1 MLQCYNRGCGQLFDP
16 ETNSDDSCRH
26 HPGAPFFHDAYK
38 GWSCCSKK
46 SVDFTEFLN
55 IKGCTLAKHSN
66 VKPPEPEK
74 PAKQD
79 SDAGKS
85 VEVEVRAPIRE
96 SLPRPAIETPLTAL
110 QATVAPALKEAIDA
124 LKISTVAP
132 AATTATESGP
142 TIGTSCKN
150 NGCSYAYT
158 GTSSDYGECTYHP
171 GVPIFHE
178 GMKFWSCCQKRTS
191 DFAQFMAQKGC
202 VYGQHK
208 WVKDVSETS
217 RVEGNLCSHSH
228 CVFFSPALQDE
239 DKKVVQC
246 RYDWHQ
252 TAANVVVAVYA
263 KKYHY
268 AQSLVEVNPIRL
280 HVSLLFPEQENAKF
294 ELDLELRG
302 IINVAKASVHMYG
315 TKVEITLPKLEPG
328 SWPKLNFPR
337 AALPA
342 AKQSSAKANDAAA
355 SDDEEFDLD
364 DIETV
369 HSHGLKLSELSLQK
383 PHDLD

>member
-1 MLQCYNRGCGQLFDP
+1 MQQCYNRGCGQLFDP
-16 ETNSDDSCRH
+16 TTNSDDSCRH

-74 PAKQD
+74 PAKD
-79 SDAGKS
+79 NEAADKE
-85 VEVEVRAPIRE
+85 VEIEVRAPIKE

-110 QATVAPALKEAIDA
+110 QPTVAPGLKETIDS
-124 LKISTVAP
+124 LKISNVAAP
-132 AATTATESGP
+132 IEAATDDGGIA
-142 TIGTSCKN
+142 IGTSCKN
-150 NGCSYAYT
+150 NGCTYSYTNT
-158 GTSSDYGECTYHP
+158 GSDYSECTHHP

-208 WVKDVSETS
+208 WIKDD
-217 RVEGNLCSHSH
+217 
-228 CVFFSPALQDE
+228 A

-252 TAANVVVAVYA
+252 TATNVVVAIYA

-268 AQSLVEVNPIRL
+268 AQSVIEVNPIRL
-280 HVSLLFPEQENAKF
+280 HVLLVFPEQENATF
-294 ELDLELRG
+294 NLDLELRG
-302 IINVAKASVHMYG
+302 IINVEKSSAQMYG
-315 TKVEITLPKLEPG
+315 TKVEITMPKLEPG

-337 AALPA
+337 EVLPA
-342 AKQSSAKANDAAA
+342 AKKSPTQAKPTTTDE
-355 SDDEEFDLD
+355 SDEEFFDLD
-364 DIETV
+364 DIQSV
-369 HSHGLKLSELSLQK
+369 QSHGLRLSEMSLQS
-383 PHDLD
+383 PNGLD

>member
-1 MLQCYNRGCGQLFDP
+1 MEQCYNRGCGQLFDP
-16 ETNSDDSCRH
+16 ATNADDSCRH

-66 VKPPEPEK
+66 IKPPEPER
-74 PAKQD
+74 PAKD
-79 SDAGKS
+79 DNEADKEA
-85 VEVEVRAPIRE
+85 VIEVRAPIKE
-96 SLPRPAIETPLTAL
+96 SLPRPAIETQFTVVQP
-110 QATVAPALKEAIDA
+110 TVAPALKETVDA
-124 LKISTVAP
+124 LKVTAVAEI
-132 AATTATESGP
+132 AV
-142 TIGTSCKN
+142 GTSCKN
-150 NGCSYAYT
+150 NGCSFSYT
-158 GTSSDYGECTYHP
+158 NSSSDFSECTYHP

-208 WVKDVSETS
+208 WAKD
-217 RVEGNLCSHSH
+217 
-228 CVFFSPALQDE
+228 DE

-252 TAANVVVAVYA
+252 TATNVVVAVYA

-268 AQSLVEVNPIRL
+268 AQSIIEVNPIRL
-280 HVSLLFPEQENAKF
+280 HVMLVFPEQENAKF
-294 ELDLELRG
+294 DMDLELRG
-302 IINVAKASVHMYG
+302 IINVEKASAHMYG
-315 TKVEITLPKLEPG
+315 TKLEITLPKLEPG

-337 AALPA
+337 EVLPA
-342 AKQSSAKANDAAA
+342 TKKSTATQDKPANVE
-355 SDDEEFDLD
+355 SDDDDFVDLD
-364 DIETV
+364 DIQTV
-369 HSHGLKLSELSLQK
+369 HSHGLKISEMSLEN
-383 PHDLD
+383 PNGLD

>member
-1 MLQCYNRGCGQLFDP
+1 MEQCYNRGCGQLFDP
-16 ETNSDDSCRH
+16 STNTDESCRH

-66 VKPPEPEK
+66 IKPPEPEK
-74 PAKQD
+74 PAKD
-79 SDAGKS
+79 DKD
-85 VEVEVRAPIRE
+85 EDKTMEIEVRAPIRE
-96 SLPRPAIETPLTAL
+96 SLPRPAIETPFTVLEPK
-110 QATVAPALKEAIDA
+110 VAPALKDTIDA
-124 LKISTVAP
+124 LKVSTVAAP
-132 AATTATESGP
+132 AATAGSERDVAV
-142 TIGTSCKN
+142 GTSCKN
-150 NGCSYAYT
+150 NGCTYSYT
-158 GTSSDYGECTYHP
+158 NTSSDFGECTYHP

-208 WVKDVSETS
+208 FVKD
-217 RVEGNLCSHSH
+217 
-228 CVFFSPALQDE
+228 DE
-239 DKKVVQC
+239 DKQVVQC

-252 TAANVVVAVYA
+252 TATNVVVTVYA
-263 KKYHY
+263 KKFHY
-268 AQSLVEVNPIRL
+268 AQSVVEVNPIRL
-280 HVSLLFPEQENAKF
+280 HVMLVFPEQENAKF

-302 IINVAKASVHMYG
+302 IINVQTASVQMFG

-337 AALPA
+337 DVLPA
-342 AKQSSAKANDAAA
+342 VKKDAAQINPNA
-355 SDDEEFDLD
+355 EKNDDSDEEFFDLD
-364 DIETV
+364 DIQPV
-369 HSHGLKLSELSLQK
+369 QSYGLKLSEMSLQN
-383 PHDLD
+383 PNGLD

>member
-1 MLQCYNRGCGQLFDP
+1 MEQCYNRGCGQLFDP
-16 ETNSDDSCRH
+16 TKNSDDSCRH

-55 IKGCTLAKHSN
+55 IKGCTLTKHSN

-74 PAKQD
+74 PAKD
-79 SDAGKS
+79 EKEADKE
-85 VEVEVRAPIRE
+85 VEVEVRAPMRE

-110 QATVAPALKEAIDA
+110 QPTVAPALKETIDA
-124 LKISTVAP
+124 LKISPVAAP
-132 AATTATESGP
+132 TEAATGEGGIA
-142 TIGTSCKN
+142 IGTSCKN
-150 NGCSYAYT
+150 NGCTYSFT
-158 GTSSDYGECTYHP
+158 NTSSDFSECTYHP

-208 WVKDVSETS
+208 WVKD
-217 RVEGNLCSHSH
+217 
-228 CVFFSPALQDE
+228 DE

-252 TAANVVVAVYA
+252 TATNVVVAIYA

-268 AQSLVEVNPIRL
+268 AQSVVEVNPIRL
-280 HVSLLFPEQENAKF
+280 HVILVFPEQENAKF
-294 ELDLELRG
+294 NLDLELRG
-302 IINVAKASVHMYG
+302 IINVEKASVQMYG
-315 TKVEITLPKLEPG
+315 TKVEITMPKLEPG

-337 AALPA
+337 EVLPA
-342 AKQSSAKANDAAA
+342 AKKSNAQDTPINNDE
-355 SDDEEFDLD
+355 SDEEFFDLD
-364 DIETV
+364 DIQSV
-369 HSHGLKLSELSLQK
+369 QSHGLKLSEMSLQN
-383 PHDLD
+383 PNGLD

>member
-1 MLQCYNRGCGQLFDP
+1 MEQCYNRGCGQLFDP
-16 ETNSDDSCRH
+16 ATNNDDSCRH

-74 PAKQD
+74 PAKDD
-79 SDAGKS
+79 SEV
-85 VEVEVRAPIRE
+85 VEEVKVRAPIRE
-96 SLPRPAIETPLTAL
+96 ALPRPSIETPLTVL
-110 QATVAPALKEAIDA
+110 KATVAPALKETIDA
-124 LKISTVAP
+124 LKINTEAVP
-132 AATTATESGP
+132 AAVEQNDD
-142 TIGTSCKN
+142 TIAVGTSCKN
-150 NGCSYAYT
+150 NGCNYSYT
-158 GTSSDYGECTYHP
+158 NTSNDLDECTYHP

-208 WVKDVSETS
+208 WIKD
-217 RVEGNLCSHSH
+217 N
-228 CVFFSPALQDE
+228 E

-252 TAANVVVAVYA
+252 TTTNVVVAIYA

-268 AQSLVEVNPIRL
+268 AKSVVEVNPIRL
-280 HVSLLFPEQENAKF
+280 HVMLLFPEQENGKF
-294 ELDLELRG
+294 DLDLELRG
-302 IINVAKASVHMYG
+302 IINVEQTTVHMYG
-315 TKVEITLPKLEPG
+315 TKVEITMPKMEPG
-328 SWPKLNFPR
+328 SWPKLHTPR
-337 AALPA
+337 NELPP
-342 AKQSSAKANDAAA
+342 AKKSDTQEKPKA
-355 SDDEEFDLD
+355 DDSEDEFFDLD
-364 DIETV
+364 DIESVT
-369 HSHGLKLSELSLQK
+369 SHGLKLSELASLQN
-383 PHDLD
+383 PNALD